1 MELSPRSL
9 ALAASTVVA
18 VVALGCSGSD
28 ARGDTDDDRAMS
40 RTASPDLAVGRRAS
54 ANPGSVNTMWIEAP
68 EGLVVVD
75 AQRTVSDGRAVVE
88 DLEATGK
95 PVVAILLTHAH
106 PDHVGGLGTV
116 HDAFPEATIYASQ
129 ATADTMATDPL
140 GFYELTRDQLGDEYP
155 AEITAPAAIVAPD
168 QAIDVGGLRLE
179 TAQFGPAETDST
191 TVYYEPG
198 SRTLFAGDLLNNEA
212 TPALLEGHSCG
223 WLTGLDELARRFPDA
238 EVAHPGH
245 GDPGETRELIDQQR
259 SYVQEVR
266 ELVHPAVAADSP
278 GGEEVTDAERQA
290 VSDELN
296 RRHPDYPPVASLPT
310 LVDENIRA
318 VAAELRAED
327 TADATLPEAC
337 RLA

>member
-18 VVALGCSGSD
+18 VVALGCSGPD
-28 ARGDTDDDRAMS
+28 ARGDADNVRAAS

-75 AQRTVSDGRAVVE
+75 AQRTVSDGRALVE

-116 HDAFPEATIYASQ
+116 HDAFPHATIYASQ

-155 AEITAPAAIVAPD
+155 AEIATPDEIVTPG
-168 QAIDVGGLRLE
+168 QTIDVGGLRLE
-179 TAQFGPAETDST
+179 TARFGPAETDST
-191 TVYYEPG
+191 TIYYDPE
-198 SRTLFAGDLLNNEA
+198 SRTLFAGDLLDNEA

-223 WLTGLDELARRFPDA
+223 WLTALDELTRRFPDA

-245 GDPGETRELIDQQR
+245 GDPGDTGELIDQQR
-259 SYVQEVR
+259 SYLREVR
-266 ELVHPAVAADSP
+266 ELVHPVVAADSA
-278 GGEEVTDAERQA
+278 GSEEVTDAERQA

-318 VAAELRAED
+318 VASELRAED
-327 TADATLPEAC
+327 TADVNLPEAC
-337 RLA
+337 RLD